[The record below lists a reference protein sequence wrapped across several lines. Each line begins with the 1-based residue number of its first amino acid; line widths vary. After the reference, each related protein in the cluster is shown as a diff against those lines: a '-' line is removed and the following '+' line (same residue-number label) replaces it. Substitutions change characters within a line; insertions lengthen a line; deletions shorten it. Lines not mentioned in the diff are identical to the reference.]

1 MISSQLPRS
10 FLHDSPAERPNPDAD
25 ERRFV
30 PVWNGILQ
38 EFRNHLTVLMAVTS
52 ELRAEIPPALA
63 LQVGDAVVETERNV
77 QSLTALL
84 ALADASVRT
93 VEPLISELG
102 EVVDRAI
109 RLAAPAAGRRVSI
122 VANVPR
128 RAGVK
133 NRGSALECL
142 LAALLVDLA
151 RSSLARGSS
160 RPVQRVQ
167 LDGKDHE
174 IAHAPRIRID
184 AEVSR
189 NGLAIYVES
198 DGPRPAPGS
207 WRSLLAAD
215 LAAKL
220 DATLTASTEPASSAG
235 GGEVAAFVV
244 QFR

>member
-1 MISSQLPRS
+1 MISSHSPRS
-10 FLHDSPAERPNPDAD
+10 FLHDSPAERPDLDAD

-63 LQVGDAVVETERNV
+63 LQVGDAVFETERNV

-151 RSSLARGSS
+151 RGSG

-189 NGLAIYVES
+189 VGLAIYVES

-207 WRSLLAAD
+207 WRSLLATD

-220 DATLTASTEPASSAG
+220 DATLTASTEPANSASG
-235 GGEVAAFVV
+235 AEVAAFVV